1 MEALLRESRKLE
13 LRKSLK
19 TSVSASNNKSPRS
32 PSSVQKRGEGIIGK
46 VIIPSIYSETIDG
59 MNFRREE
66 AGQLRHVCPHTGC
79 EKHFSTS
86 GHARRHSRIHDPLRP
101 FRCPHK
107 GCYSTFTRR
116 DNCTQHQ
123 KARHETVLVAH
134 RIRDNES

>member
-59 MNFRREE
+59 VNFRREE

-86 GHARRHSRIHDPLRP
+86 GHARRHSRIHDPLCARSDVP
-101 FRCPHK
+101 TK
-107 GCYSTFTRR
+107 AVIRR
-116 DNCTQHQ
+116 SPDETT
-123 KARHETVLVAH
+123 ARNIKKHDMKLY
-134 RIRDNES
+134 